1 MSSGEATVAVLYSC
15 CCPLCWLCT
24 EDNRITVNA
33 AVDKHRR
40 LKQLPTIERSGED
53 EMTVV
58 DVVDLSS
65 LQKLL
70 VGEER
75 RLLL

>member
-1 MSSGEATVAVLYSC
+1 M
-15 CCPLCWLCT
+15 CT
-24 EDNRITVNA
+24 EDKRITMNAA

-53 EMTVV
+53 EMLVV
-58 DVVDLSS
+58 DVDMSP
-65 LQKLL
+65 LQMLL

-75 RLLL
+75 KLPL